1 MPIAR
6 SRHTTTL
13 MLWGVGLVVVLLGVS
28 AWAQSPHPFAIP
40 EQRLPTPTSGWL
52 TQWTGQIAI
61 WQSEFYRA
69 LTSAVRAWKADG
81 WQAWGLL
88 GLSFAYGV
96 FHALGPGHGKA
107 ILSAYVLANRETV
120 RNGAILAFASSLVQA
135 LVAIAMVGIAAG
147 ILNVTG
153 AVLNEVTAWL
163 ELGAYAL
170 LTALGA
176 WLVYRHIVKPVIHW
190 LSRHL
195 KPHAHAHDHHHA
207 HGHDHSHDHTHDHQ
221 HHDQACGCGHVHM
234 PDPQQ
239 MAGKLN
245 WRKAWGAIVAIGLR
259 PCSGAILVLVF
270 ALSQQFFVAGI
281 AAALAMGLGT
291 GLTVATLAMMSLT
304 AGRMAEAAG
313 GGQGRQWGQIIGG
326 ALQGAASVAVLVFGL
341 LLFTAAWQYGALN

>member
-1 MPIAR
+1 MLFGIAA
-6 SRHTTTL
+6 L
-13 MLWGVGLVVVLLGVS
+13 
-28 AWAQSPHPFAIP
+28 AQAPHPFAVP
-40 EQRLPTPTSGWL
+40 EQRLPSPSGGWF
-52 TQWTGQIAI
+52 TEWTGQIAI
-61 WQSEFYRA
+61 WQSEFYRE
-69 LTSAVRAWKADG
+69 LTAAVRAWKADG

-147 ILNVTG
+147 VLNVTG

-176 WLVYRHIVKPVIHW
+176 WLVYKHIAKPAIQW
-190 LSRHL
+190 LFDHRAVHT
-195 KPHAHAHDHHHA
+195 HHHDHNHPDHPHH
-207 HGHDHSHDHTHDHQ
+207 
-221 HHDQACGCGHVHM
+221 HHDDACGCGHVHM
-234 PDPQQ
+234 PHPEQV
-239 MAGKLN
+239 AGQLN

-313 GGQGRQWGQIIGG
+313 GGQGRQWGQVIAGT
-326 ALQGAASVAVLVFGL
+326 LQGAASIAVLVFGL